1 MPSLELLAKGAIN
14 LGYPLSEQQ
23 LNQFQLYYQILIDW
37 NQRIN
42 LTAIVDFKDVQ
53 VKHFLDSLSV
63 ATVLS
68 DISDGQRL
76 LDVGTGAGFPGI
88 PLKILFPSLQ
98 VVLLESVTKKVKFLT
113 HLVSQ
118 LGLQGV
124 EIINDRAENLGHNA
138 SYRELFEIVVSRA
151 VAPLPTLYELTL
163 PFCKRNG
170 IFIAQKKGDID
181 KEIESSKTA
190 LKILGGQLKE
200 VRKVNL
206 PEIGERL
213 LLVAMKVAP
222 TPPLY
227 PRRPGIPSK
236 RPIITNGWEASC

>member
-1 MPSLELLAKGAIN
+1 MPSLELLAKGAVN

-42 LTAIVDFKDVQ
+42 LTAIVDFEDVQ
-53 VKHFLDSLSV
+53 IKHFLDSLTV

-68 DISDGQRL
+68 DIATGHRL

-98 VVLLESVTKKVKFLT
+98 VVLLESVTKKVKFLN
-113 HLVSQ
+113 HLISQ

-124 EIINDRAENLGHNA
+124 EIINDRAENLGRNA
-138 SYRELFEIVVSRA
+138 AYREQFSVVVSRA
-151 VAPLPTLYELTL
+151 VAPLPELLELTL
-163 PFCKRNG
+163 PFCHLNG
-170 IFIAQKKGDID
+170 IFIAQKKGDIA
-181 KEIESSKTA
+181 KEIESAKRA
-190 LKILGGQLKE
+190 LEILGGELRETKR
-200 VRKVNL
+200 VSL
-206 PEIGERL
+206 PELEERF
-213 LLVAMKVAP
+213 LVITLKTGP
-222 TPPLY
+222 TPPAY

-236 RPIITNGWEASC
+236 RPIINRSE

>member
-98 VVLLESVTKKVKFLT
+98 VVLLESVTKKIKFLT

-124 EIINDRAENLGHNA
+124 EIINDRAENLGHNT

-163 PFCKRNG
+163 PFCTLDG
-170 IFIAQKKGDID
+170 ISIAQKKGGID

-190 LKILGGQLKE
+190 LKILGGQLEE

-213 LLVAMKVAP
+213 LLVARKVTP
-222 TPPLY
+222 TPPSY
-227 PRRPGIPSK
+227 PRRPGVPSK
-236 RPIITNGWEASC
+236 HPIITNW